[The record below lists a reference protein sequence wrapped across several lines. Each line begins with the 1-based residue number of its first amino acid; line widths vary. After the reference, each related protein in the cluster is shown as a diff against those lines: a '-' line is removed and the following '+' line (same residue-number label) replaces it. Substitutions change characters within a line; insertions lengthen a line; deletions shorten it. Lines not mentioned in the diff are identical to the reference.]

1 MNKKKCD
8 VCGGIFTIRALQK
21 CKKRLIC
28 KVCKKREE
36 KEKGFVNMLDIV
48 KEERVLNK
56 IKQIKKKVVKET
68 KEKATNERE
77 TIFPKMRGSRVR
89 KTFNRQLRM
98 GLSFDEQK
106 FLLTKH
112 MRLGLNFEQAK
123 EKIREDKEF
132 LKEFVKKMRV
142 KEKSEEEINK
152 RFKEEFVKLYEK

>member
-1 MNKKKCD
+1 MNKKNCD
-8 VCGGIFTIRALQK
+8 VCRGLFRIRTLQK

-28 KVCKKREE
+28 KSCKKKEE
-36 KEKGFVNMLDIV
+36 KEKGFVNMLDIT

-56 IKQIKKKVVKET
+56 IKKKVVKET

-77 TIFPKMRGSRVR
+77 TILPKMRGSKVR

-112 MRLGLNFEQAK
+112 MRLGASFEQAK
-123 EKIREDKEF
+123 EKIKENKEF
-132 LKEFVKKMRV
+132 LKEFVKKLRV
-142 KEKSEEEINK
+142 NEKSEEEINK
-152 RFKEEFVKLYEK
+152 KFKEEFAKLCEK